1 MQIYFTLMQEAY
13 FSAKVVSGM
22 FNDEREKVA
31 GRWMKLDN
39 EKKD

>member
-1 MQIYFTLMQEAY
+1 MQIYLMVIQLTL

-31 GRWMKLDN
+31 GR
-39 EKKD
+39 